1 MNLFAQGMRR
11 SGTTIT
17 FDILFNDKDLDCYYE
32 PLALAK
38 RDAKGGGSGA
48 TDIDY
53 FEKVRQTREACT
65 KKCPQLESHEISTMG
80 PQPIR
85 IWNLKQTHLNTCGTI
100 FGL

>member
-38 RDAKGGGSGA
+38 RDEKVAAVGLPIS
-48 TDIDY
+48 IIL
-53 FEKVRQTREACT
+53 EKVRQTREAFM
-65 KKCPQLESHEISTMG
+65 KKCPQLESHEY
-80 PQPIR
+80 
-85 IWNLKQTHLNTCGTI
+85 
-100 FGL
+100 